1 MMWLRDKAYIFIDE
15 GEYKENTRLRYVR
28 LLTALGRY
36 EQEQKTPVYRFTV
49 IQMHTAFVKV
59 TKNYPTRQTLR
70 YLVNTYFDWL
80 DAQGENTQRGR
91 LSLQTITDNVLQQD
105 QGRFYFYG
113 IEDLLQ
119 KLMLDLDYVARNE
132 SNNPKGYRLEMATF
146 ILTWYGFQLK
156 DISAIKKEDILPTT
170 NAIVYKD
177 KQTNLHQSAWKQ
189 LREFADADY
198 YLSKRGNGYARV
210 PYMPSEYLMRTM
222 LNDRIPPKNISSVI
236 SQFNKK
242 LPPDAKR
249 YDLTSIL
256 WSGRFY
262 RAWEMIKKNPGF
274 FEGDLEEK
282 IDLFNAIFDYKFKN
296 KSQLQERI
304 SEFRSYISNLA
315 K

>member
-1 MMWLRDKAYIFIDE
+1 MMWLRDKTYLFIDE
-15 GEYKENTRLRYVR
+15 GEYKENTRLRYSR

-36 EQEQKTPVYRFTV
+36 EQEQKTPVYKFTA

-59 TKNYPTRQTLR
+59 TKNYQTRQTLR
-70 YLVNTYFDWL
+70 YLLNSYFDWL
-80 DAQGENTQRGR
+80 EKQGENTQTGR

-105 QGRFYFYG
+105 QGRYYFYG

-119 KLMLDLDYVARNE
+119 KLMLDLDYVARNDFTD
-132 SNNPKGYRLEMATF
+132 PKGYRLEMTTF

-156 DISAIKKEDILPTT
+156 DISALKKEDVLSTT
-170 NAIVYKD
+170 NVIVYKD
-177 KQTNLHQSAWKQ
+177 KQTKLHQSAWKQ

-222 LNDRIPPKNISSVI
+222 LNDRIPPKNTSSVI

-262 RAWEMIKKNPGF
+262 RAWEMTKKNPGF